1 MIPDQMSES
10 KSEGVGKSESNRFLT
25 LPYSNSSS
33 TPTSSTPFNRQYSPR
48 PSKPTPAHSFVFPT
62 PQSTSN
68 NSEVAISIPQ
78 EKTYLPPSP
87 LELWK
92 IGRADANE
100 NKDVLNGDS
109 ECHTS
114 AEGGHDHVEYG
125 ASSNSKDANSSVV
138 HSSKFTSTT
147 QQPSSTTVQNLTPKK
162 RGQVR

>member
-1 MIPDQMSES
+1 MSES
-10 KSEGVGKSESNRFLT
+10 KGEGVGKSESNRFLT
-25 LPYSNSSS
+25 LSYSNLNP
-33 TPTSSTPFNRQYSPR
+33 TPTSSTTFNRQYSPR
-48 PSKPTPAHSFVFPT
+48 PSKPAPAHSFVFPN
-62 PQSTSN
+62 PQSISN
-68 NSEVAISIPQ
+68 NGQAAISIHQ
-78 EKTYLPPSP
+78 EKNYLPPSP

-100 NKDVLNGDS
+100 NKDVVNGDS

-147 QQPSSTTVQNLTPKK
+147 QQPSSNTVQNLTPKK